1 MVRVHKA
8 DAKYVKNT
16 WQRLKVNI
24 YMTFLLSD
32 NESISTTIK
41 LMFFIKRKKNLFK
54 LIIVI
59 HLLSLLMKSYFS
71 FR

>member
-8 DAKYVKNT
+8 DTKYVKNT

-32 NESISTTIK
+32 NESISKTIK
-41 LMFFIKRKKNLFK
+41 LMFFTERKRIFLN
-54 LIIVI
+54 
-59 HLLSLLMKSYFS
+59 
-71 FR
+71 